1 MQIDPSLTATYL
13 KTPLPQPLESSK
25 LQLLLARRAAAGTYM
40 PEDGQSAYH
49 LLVQWLEG
57 VEANA
62 EEVGL
67 DWDETIAERAR
78 LEQIDKDKEA
88 EQVRVAN
95 EGARVEGKLMRIDG
109 PMKVLTEADIA
120 EQAAAKSAKGGKKA
134 AKEQAL
140 YVEEEDPSS
149 TRRLDVEKI
158 VLKDGLGTY
167 KDQAG
172 RLWTGLATYWI
183 KRGEFE
189 RVRSVKLL
197 SNSREHS
204 SLTPRPLPFP
214 GQIHVRVGPR
224 RRRDHP

>member
-1 MQIDPSLTATYL
+1 MTATYL
-13 KTPLPQPLESSK
+13 KTALPQPLESSK
-25 LQLLLARRAAAGTYM
+25 LQLLLARRATAGTYT

-67 DWDETIAERAR
+67 DWDETVAERAR
-78 LEQIDKDKEA
+78 LEQIVKDKEA
-88 EQVRVAN
+88 EQARVAS

-109 PMKVLTEADIA
+109 PMKVLSEADV
-120 EQAAAKSAKGGKKA
+120 AAQLAKGGKKA
-134 AKEQAL
+134 TKEQAP

-189 RVRSVKLL
+189 RVRPCWPHPASP
-197 SNSREHS
+197 SR
-204 SLTPRPLPFP
+204 R
-214 GQIHVRVGPR
+214 Q
-224 RRRDHP
+224 RDR

>member
-1 MQIDPSLTATYL
+1 MNVPGSQIDPSLTATYL
-13 KTPLPQPLESSK
+13 KTALPQPLESSK
-25 LQLLLARRAAAGTYM
+25 LQLLLARRAAAGTYT

-67 DWDETIAERAR
+67 DWDETVAERAR
-78 LEQIDKDKEA
+78 LEQVEKDKEA
-88 EQVRVAN
+88 EKSRIAS

-109 PMKVLTEADIA
+109 PMKVLSEADIA
-120 EQAAAKSAKGGKKA
+120 AQAAGKGSKKA
-134 AKEQAL
+134 VKEAAP

-158 VLKDGLGTY
+158 VLEDGLGTY

-189 RVRSVKLL
+189 RVRPTWLDCIGFKPAGTSF
-197 SNSREHS
+197 R
-204 SLTPRPLPFP
+204 
-214 GQIHVRVGPR
+214 
-224 RRRDHP
+224 